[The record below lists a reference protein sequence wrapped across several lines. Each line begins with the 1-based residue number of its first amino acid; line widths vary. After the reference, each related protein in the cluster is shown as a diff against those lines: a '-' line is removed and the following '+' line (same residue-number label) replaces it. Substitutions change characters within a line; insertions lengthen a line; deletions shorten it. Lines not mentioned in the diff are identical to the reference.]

1 MDNKIFLL
9 EWENNN
15 MVGGFDG
22 KTLDQCFNTDSKLL
36 CWSLQHTME
45 LKGVSSLEIQ
55 FLKSHKELNELRKK
69 NNIEEKPLF
78 DEYLEKIK

>member
-9 EWENNN
+9 DWEDND

-22 KTLDQCFNTDSKLL
+22 KTFDQCFNTDKKLL

-69 NNIEEKPLF
+69 NNIEVKPTL
-78 DEYLEKIK
+78 DEYLEKFK